1 MKIAIIGK
9 MRSGKDTAGD
19 YLVDLHDFKR
29 FAFGDEIGRIIKRY
43 FPQAHDN
50 GKPRHHYQ
58 LIGQTFR
65 QLDPDVWINALDT
78 DLFFRSTKNDNVV
91 ITDVRQQNEVEY
103 LKSKG
108 FVILKIE
115 TDEPIRLQRI
125 ANEGDRF
132 DPKTLQHETETAV
145 DNLPYDYLIKNNGTP
160 VSFLYK
166 IEGLVE
172 RLQKG
177 GDA

>member
-19 YLVDLHDFKR
+19 YLIDLHDFKR
-29 FAFGDEIGRIIKRY
+29 FAFGDEIGRVIKRY
-43 FPQAHDN
+43 FPTAHEY
-50 GKPRHHYQ
+50 GKPRRHYQ

-65 QLDPDVWINALDT
+65 QLDPDVWIHALDT

-91 ITDVRQQNEVEY
+91 ITDVRQPNEVEY
-103 LKSKG
+103 LRSKG

-115 TDEPIRLQRI
+115 ADEPTRLKRI
-125 ANEGDRF
+125 AREGDRF
-132 DPKTLQHETETAV
+132 DPTTLQHETEIAV
-145 DNLPYDYLIKNNGTP
+145 DGLSYDYLITNNGTP

-166 IEGLVE
+166 IEGLVNM
-172 RLQKG
+172 LQKD

>member
-19 YLVDLHDFKR
+19 YLVDMHGCKR
-29 FAFGDEIGRIIKRY
+29 FAFGDEIGRVIQRY
-43 FPQAHDN
+43 FPQAHKK

-78 DLFFRSTKNDNVV
+78 DLFFRSTKHDNVV
-91 ITDVRQQNEVEY
+91 ITDVRQQNEIDY
-103 LKSKG
+103 LRSKG
-108 FVILKIE
+108 FVILKI
-115 TDEPIRLQRI
+115 TADEPTRLKRI

-132 DPKTLQHETETAV
+132 DPATLQHETETAV
-145 DNLPYDYLIKNNGTP
+145 DGLPYDFEIQNEGTP

-166 IEGLVE
+166 VELLVSQ
-172 RLQKG
+172 LKA
-177 GDA
+177 GDGE